1 MSRSLAAALLALAA
15 ATPAFAQSRTTQI
28 EDRPTYGATITIEE
42 GVRVFR
48 PLPGDRHVIVNPNR
62 TPLVLDVGD
71 NQVINQNVNANTVVN
86 RGRRY

>member
-15 ATPAFAQSRTTQI
+15 ATPAVAQSRTTQI